1 MTDPFPVDQTRW
13 QPLGSGRMAPAG
25 SLTDPALAARLSAY
39 KRDVAGN
46 YHSITPDDIETAL
59 PSGPFI
65 VSEKVDG
72 ETWFLHLDG
81 QSVSLLSPVGKV
93 VTGIPVTEEA
103 RRILGTWTGLL
114 AGELYAES
122 TNGRPRVF
130 DLHAAMGGGPDAQTD
145 RLRFAAFDILDD
157 NGTDPQSQT
166 YEDRIQRLQ
175 AIVAGGTL
183 VHAASF
189 ETLTSPAEVVA
200 AFERIVVEGGA
211 EGIVVHVP
219 GGRVY
224 KIKPEITIDA
234 AVVGYG
240 AGDNS
245 LNELLLGLLKQDGIY
260 QLIGRVRSAMAYP
273 ILLVLVG
280 FATVAFLVTF
290 AVPTLAQTFA
300 DMGSSMPLPTVILM
314 KFSDALREQGP
325 VLAAAAVVVLLV
337 GIQILRTERGKRWLD
352 VAKLRTPALGRVY
365 QKLAISRFAR
375 TLGTLLDSGVPI
387 LNALSL
393 AEGSTG
399 NRIYAEAI
407 AAAAEDVR
415 AGESLAPQLDKSHC
429 FPPMVIDM
437 MAIGEESGNLGGCLV
452 RLADRNERD
461 LDNALRIFV
470 SLLEPCI
477 LIVLGAFV
485 LFIVL
490 AMLLPVFTMSTLVM

>member
-1 MTDPFPVDQTRW
+1 MPTYSYTAKHPTGESVNGTLTAENERIVLGRLDEMGLFPLKVELADV
-13 QPLGSGRMAPAG
+13 AEE
-25 SLTDPALAARLSAY
+25 AARSQGLGGTGRV
-39 KRDVAGN
+39 KRAELCVFTHELAD
-46 YHSITPDDIETAL
+46 
-59 PSGPFI
+59 
-65 VSEKVDG
+65 
-72 ETWFLHLDG
+72 
-81 QSVSLLSPVGKV
+81 
-93 VTGIPVTEEA
+93 
-103 RRILGTWTGLL
+103 LL
-114 AGELYAES
+114 AGGVPLARGLETLGKQSTRGVLGAVLTSMKNELAS
-122 TNGRPRVF
+122 GRSF
-130 DLHAAMGGGPDAQTD
+130 ADALAMHPQIFPQVYVNMVRAGEEGG
-145 RLRFAAFDILDD
+145 FLDD
-157 NGTDPQSQT
+157 
-166 YEDRIQRLQ
+166 
-175 AIVAGGTL
+175 A
-183 VHAASF
+183 
-189 ETLTSPAEVVA
+189 
-200 AFERIVVEGGA
+200 
-211 EGIVVHVP
+211 
-219 GGRVY
+219 
-224 KIKPEITIDA
+224 
-234 AVVGYG
+234 
-240 AGDNS
+240 
-245 LNELLLGLLKQDGIY
+245 LLKLADFLDREHE
-260 QLIGRVRSAMAYP
+260 LIGRVRSAMAYP

-300 DMGSSMPLPTVILM
+300 DMGGAMPLPTIILM

-337 GIQILRTERGKRWLD
+337 GIQILRTERGRRWLD

-387 LNALSL
+387 LNALAL

-415 AGESLAPQLDKSHC
+415 AGESLAPQLQKSRC